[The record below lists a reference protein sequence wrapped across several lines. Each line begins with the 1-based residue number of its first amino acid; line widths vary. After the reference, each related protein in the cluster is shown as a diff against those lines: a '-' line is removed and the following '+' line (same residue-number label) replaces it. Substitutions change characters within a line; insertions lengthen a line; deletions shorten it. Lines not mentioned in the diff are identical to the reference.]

1 MKDLLNEESPLF
13 RQIKEEI
20 EDQIVDG
27 RLKEDSRIPSTTE
40 LVQFYRINHVTAAR
54 GINLLV
60 EQGVLY
66 KKRGIGVFVA
76 SGAQEKLR
84 EARRR
89 DFPRRY
95 LEPLL
100 REAARLNIS
109 DQQILALLKNF
120 REDTDDD
127 L

>member
-1 MKDLLNEESPLF
+1 MNEETPLF

-20 EDQIVDG
+20 EEQIVDG
-27 RLKEDSRIPSTTE
+27 RLGEDERVPSTTE

-60 EQGVLY
+60 DQGILY

-76 SGAQEKLR
+76 PGAREALL

-89 DFPRRY
+89 DFPARF

-100 REAARLNIS
+100 REAARLNIPG
-109 DQQILALLKNF
+109 QQMLAQLRDLG
-120 REDTDDD
+120 EDIGYD